1 MTTLFQTKIINSY
14 IIKLFLSFCLLA
26 FSYISPILA
35 QKDSVN
41 SSNYLLIINS
51 YTEAAPW
58 SFRMISAITEYAQNS
73 PQLALYTE
81 HMNMLM
87 MDTDSTLNEFRQTV
101 LEKYKQHSPR
111 MLILLGNSSMILRDD
126 FRKMWGNIPIILCAE
141 EDYIGPKEFY
151 LQKKPVELTAR
162 TPIADM
168 AQPYNLTFL
177 HSNFYIKEN
186 IDLICRMTP
195 DIKNFIFIG
204 DERQN
209 NQTYN
214 MVIKQEL
221 KKSHPDINYQFIS
234 PRKMQTNHLL
244 DTLYT
249 VDPKTTGI
257 LFSSWFYKHTFAGN
271 TSLVTNSHLLVS
283 TTSAPLFSLGMMTIK
298 DNAGGIIGGYIYD
311 QHVYSQK
318 IIQTIQSILN
328 GKQASEI
335 PFYEPS
341 DPAPTINYNVLLRK
355 GMSPYLCPPGTIF
368 FNKPPTFWEQ
378 YGYFILGTIVC
389 FILLALFFQ
398 YRISHLNKLKKIQ
411 QKEIDTMTSYKN
423 LINNM
428 PILYMQE
435 ELIMNEE
442 GTPIELVYRNVN
454 AHFEKSFFRKED
466 VVGKKASEIFP
477 ESMPEFLHFTKM
489 SLAENKAITFPYYF
503 KQIDTFYDVV
513 LKGTHHNNI
522 VDIFCLDSTELHKAQ
537 QKLSATN
544 NKLAMALD
552 VANIVPWKWDLR
564 SKTILCDINR
574 PIELSTN
581 DKDVNEEQ
589 LAVPDSQYFS
599 KIFKEDRKRV
609 EKAYDDL
616 IEGRSDKV
624 REEYR
629 VINVQ
634 NNIHRIEW
642 VEAQAAVETRDENG
656 KPLTLV
662 GSSLVIT
669 TRKKMEMELTTA
681 RDRAEESNRLKSAFL
696 ANMSH
701 EIRTPLNAIVG
712 FSGILASTDEEEEK
726 QEYVSIIENNNTLLL
741 QLISD
746 ILDLSKIE
754 AGTLEFQYSNIDL
767 NKMLNELTSSL
778 QLKIKSEKVQLTC
791 HPAEENCFIHTEKN
805 RLSQLLINLISN
817 AIKFTTEGYIRF
829 GYELRGK
836 EIYFYV
842 SDTGCGIPKD
852 KQKSIFGRFVKLN
865 SFEQGTGLGLSICQT
880 LVEHMGGTIGV
891 DSEEGKGS
899 TFWFTLP
906 YKAAIAV
913 EESIKKEEIQP
924 ISIEKNKF
932 TILIAEDNESNYK
945 LFASILK
952 GEYQLIHA
960 WDGQEAV
967 EMFKQ
972 YNPQIILMDINMPVM
987 DGYEATKE
995 IRKYSAKVPIIA
1007 ITAFAYASDE
1017 QRVMESGF
1025 DGYMPKPINARLLK
1039 AQLTEIMQKRI
1050 ILL

>member
-87 MDTDSTLNEFRQTV
+87 MDTDSTLNEFRQAV
-101 LEKYKQHSPR
+101 LEKYKRHSPR

-341 DPAPTINYNVLLRK
+341 DAAPTINYNVLLRK

-791 HPAEENCFIHTEKN
+791 HLAEKNCFIHTEKN

-817 AIKFTTEGYIRF
+817 AINFTTEGYIRF

>member
-87 MDTDSTLNEFRQTV
+87 MDTDSTLNEFRQAV
-101 LEKYKQHSPR
+101 LEKYKRHSPR

-126 FRKMWGNIPIILCAE
+126 VRKMWGNIPIILCAE

-341 DPAPTINYNVLLRK
+341 DAAPTINYNVLLRK

-791 HPAEENCFIHTEKN
+791 HLAEKNCFIHTEKN

>member
-1 MTTLFQTKIINSY
+1 MTTLFQTQIINSY

-87 MDTDSTLNEFRQTV
+87 MDTDSTLNEFRQAV
-101 LEKYKQHSPR
+101 LEKYKRHSPR

-341 DPAPTINYNVLLRK
+341 DAAPTINYNVLLRK

-791 HPAEENCFIHTEKN
+791 HLAEKNCFIHTEKN

-852 KQKSIFGRFVKLN
+852 KQKSIFGRFVKLS

>member
-87 MDTDSTLNEFRQTV
+87 MDTDSTLNEFRQAV
-101 LEKYKQHSPR
+101 LEKYKRHSPR

-341 DPAPTINYNVLLRK
+341 DAAPTINYNVLLRK

-791 HPAEENCFIHTEKN
+791 HLAEKNCFIHTEKN

-891 DSEEGKGS
+891 DSEEGKDS